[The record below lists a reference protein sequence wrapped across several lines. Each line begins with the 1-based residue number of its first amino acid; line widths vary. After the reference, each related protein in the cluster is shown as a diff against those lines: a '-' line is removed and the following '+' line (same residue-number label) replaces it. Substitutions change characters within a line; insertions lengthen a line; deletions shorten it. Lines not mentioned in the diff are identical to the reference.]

1 MKAGTLVQGGAD
13 HAHDTDNLSPRKL
26 SVLYEAMENAEVEQA
41 ILRVPLFT
49 VLNHSEVST
58 LVKCLNPIVVNSGE
72 YIYRQ
77 VCSRPRFSY
86 LPRNAAS

>member
-1 MKAGTLVQGGAD
+1 MKAGKLVQERGAD
-13 HAHDTDNLSPRKL
+13 NANDTDNLSPRKL

-77 VCSRPRFSY
+77 VCSRPISHT
-86 LPRNAAS
+86 PAA